1 MSKVMPLFPE
11 QPRPKAES
19 RFEEF
24 WKAYPKKV
32 GKPIAKV
39 KFDQIVNGGLQTR
52 TLDKD
57 SGQFVDIEL
66 EATADEIIEAAKK
79 YRSSQID
86 RNTFTLKDGGKY
98 IPHPATW
105 LNQGRF
111 WDDLG

>member
-1 MSKVMPLFPE
+1 MSNIAHLFPE
-11 QPRPKAES
+11 EPRKQVES

-24 WKAYPKKV
+24 WKSYPKKV
-32 GKPIAKV
+32 GKPIAKA
-39 KFDQIVNGGLQTR
+39 KFDQIVNGGLKTR

-57 SGQFVDIEL
+57 SGQFIEIEL
-66 EATADEIIEAAKK
+66 EASADEIIEAAKR

-86 RNTFTLKDGGKY
+86 RNTFKFKDDGKY

-111 WDDLG
+111 WDE